1 MDELAAYIIPILALA
16 LLSGGWVAVQLL
28 ARKMRTKNHIEH
40 AGSCGNQCTCM
51 GIDDTCENKSRS
63 GHN

>member
-1 MDELAAYIIPILALA
+1 METLYTYIVPILALT

-40 AGSCGNQCTCM
+40 GGTCGNRCTCM
-51 GIDDTCENKSRS
+51 GIEGESCENRS
-63 GHN
+63 